1 MVRKHLS
8 SFSTFCFC
16 CCFCYLISILS
27 CNAKDSKTT
36 EADAAGQTELP
47 ADFIEF
53 YKRFH
58 QDSAYQIAHVVFPLS
73 GTLQD
78 TAGRDSA
85 VTWQA
90 ENWKM
95 HKQVI
100 PDDLWAVD
108 FTVPMEDVV
117 VEFIHARNAGYYME
131 RRFAKMGDAWNLIY
145 YAGLQSMQDVPV
157 ELDSLIEEGE
167 LEIEE

>member
-1 MVRKHLS
+1 M
-8 SFSTFCFC
+8 
-16 CCFCYLISILS
+16 
-27 CNAKDSKTT
+27 
-36 EADAAGQTELP
+36 P

-53 YKRFH
+53 YKLFH
-58 QDSAYQIAHVVFPLS
+58 QDSAYQVAHITFPLS
-73 GTLQD
+73 GILQD

-85 VTWQA
+85 ITWLA
-90 ENWKM
+90 ENWKI

-108 FTVPMEDVV
+108 FTVPMEGVV
-117 VEFIHARNAGYYME
+117 IEFIHARNAGYYME

-145 YAGLQSMQDVPV
+145 YAGLQSMRSAPE

>member
-1 MVRKHLS
+1 MI
-8 SFSTFCFC
+8 
-16 CCFCYLISILS
+16 CYLILIIS
-27 CNAKDSKTT
+27 CKHKGDQTT
-36 EADAAGQTELP
+36 EEDSAGKIELP

-53 YKRFH
+53 YKLFH
-58 QDSAYQIAHVVFPLS
+58 QDSAYQIAHVTFPLS
-73 GTLQD
+73 GILQD

-85 VTWQA
+85 VTWLA
-90 ENWKM
+90 ENWKI

-108 FTVPMEDVV
+108 FTIPMEGVII
-117 VEFIHARNAGYYME
+117 EFIHARTAGYYME
-131 RRFAKMGDAWNLIY
+131 RRFAKMGDTWNLIY
-145 YAGLQSMQDVPV
+145 YAGLQSLRSAPE